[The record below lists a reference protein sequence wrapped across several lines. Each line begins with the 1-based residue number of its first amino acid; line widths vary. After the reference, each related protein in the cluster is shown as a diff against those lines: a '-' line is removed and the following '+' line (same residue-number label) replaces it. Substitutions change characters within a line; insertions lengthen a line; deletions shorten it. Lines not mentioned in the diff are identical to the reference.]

1 MSFRLPMLIAAAALT
16 LSAPALAHVKI
27 ASASPAEGSTANAP
41 KSVVLNFSDSLIPAK
56 TGVELIMTAM
66 PGHANHGEMPIK
78 NFLPAWSNS
87 NKTLTLN
94 LRQPLRTGTYEA
106 RWQSTGADGH
116 KMAGKLTFNVR

>member
-1 MSFRLPMLIAAAALT
+1 MSFRLPTLLAAAALT

-56 TGVELIMTAM
+56 TGAQLIMTAM

-78 NFLPAWSNS
+78 NFLPAWSNG

>member
-16 LSAPALAHVKI
+16 MSAPALAHVKI

-78 NFLPAWSNS
+78 NFLPAWSNG
-87 NKTLTLN
+87 NKTLTLS

-106 RWQSTGADGH
+106 RWQSTGGDGH
-116 KMAGKLTFNVR
+116 KMAGKLTFKVR

>member
-27 ASASPAEGSTANAP
+27 ASASPTEGSTANAP

-106 RWQSTGADGH
+106 RWQSTGGDGH
-116 KMAGKLTFNVR
+116 KMAGKLTFKVR

>member
-27 ASASPAEGSTANAP
+27 ASASPAEGSMANAP

-78 NFLPAWSNS
+78 NFLPAWSNG
-87 NKTLTLN
+87 NKTLTLS

-106 RWQSTGADGH
+106 RWQSTGGDGH
-116 KMAGKLTFNVR
+116 KMAGKLTFKVR